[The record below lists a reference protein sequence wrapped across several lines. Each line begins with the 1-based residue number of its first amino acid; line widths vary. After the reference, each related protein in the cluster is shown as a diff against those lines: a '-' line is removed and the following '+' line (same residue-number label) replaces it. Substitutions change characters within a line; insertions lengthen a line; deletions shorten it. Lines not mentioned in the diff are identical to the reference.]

1 MSEDHHSPEYYR
13 TRFKKLITYVG
24 VLLIIGTIVT
34 FAADLVGMFDNFTHA
49 IIFAMTVAIIKATA
63 VVAIFMH
70 LWWDASL
77 KTISITF
84 GCTFVFL
91 VGMMWLTVGSEVDSN
106 KPGGPDNTWKHGT
119 HAPTPEK

>member
-24 VLLIIGTIVT
+24 VLLVVGTIGT
-34 FAADLVGMFDNFTHA
+34 FAADLNGVFPKHAHA
-49 IIFAMTVAIIKATA
+49 IIFAMTVAVIKATA

-70 LWWDASL
+70 LWWDASV

-84 GCTFVFL
+84 ACTFVFL
-91 VGMMWLTVGSEVDSN
+91 VGLMWLTVGSEVDSN
-106 KPGGPDNTWKHGT
+106 KPGGTDNTRKHGA
-119 HAPTPEK
+119 HAPAPKK

>member
-24 VLLIIGTIVT
+24 VLLVVGTIVT
-34 FAADLVGMFDNFTHA
+34 FAADLNGVFDNFTHA
-49 IIFAMTVAIIKATA
+49 IIFAMTVAVIKATA
-63 VVAIFMH
+63 VVVIFMH

-84 GCTFVFL
+84 ACTFVFL
-91 VGMMWLTVGSEVDSN
+91 VGLMWLTVGSEVDSN
-106 KPGGPDNTWKHGT
+106 KPGGTDNTWKHGI
-119 HAPTPEK
+119 HATTPDK